1 LLLYTLLVIPIW
13 GINSVTAV
21 LSVYSAEIYP
31 TRVRSRGT
39 GLAAG
44 ASKAGGVMIIALV
57 TYGVAAP
64 SLSVTT
70 LVGGIPMALAAV
82 TVLLF
87 GVETRNRRLEQ
98 ITAEE
103 FKPVGI

>member
-1 LLLYTLLVIPIW
+1 
-13 GINSVTAV
+13 V
-21 LSVYSAEIYP
+21 LSVYSSEIYP

-57 TYGVAAP
+57 ALGVAVP
-64 SLSVTT
+64 SLSTT
-70 LVGGIPMALAAV
+70 TIVGGIPMALAALAI
-82 TVLLF
+82 LLF
-87 GVETRNRRLEQ
+87 GVETRNRSLEQ

-103 FKPVGI
+103 FGAAHAGSLRL